1 MEAPRKEYL
10 IQWRGEPREQAQ
22 WVKESDAVGAK
33 EKIAEFEDRR
43 LPTARHLMTMNK
55 NSRMELAA
63 YTDKHKLLYYD
74 TIEFDDHGWLVTP
87 PGDHRLS
94 DTLVFLIAG
103 QNIVV
108 ARNCYSKWLADF
120 NSDSDIYSDRWPISD
135 PVIMWAYGLPFI
147 PIFANYYALV
157 GSHLRKYMWLLTKKM
172 SHAKTKHQGWHLGEI
187 VVSAKKLPPPADTT
201 FKVDFGTHNW
211 SKFSPVPTLNCATKR
226 QVLVF

>member
-147 PIFANYYALV
+147 PIFANYYALEDEPCQDQAP
-157 GSHLRKYMWLLTKKM
+157 R
-172 SHAKTKHQGWHLGEI
+172 WHLGEI